1 MTAQHAPARMHAM
14 VATRADSP
22 VTVAMVSTAAA
33 AAMPGGTAVLLATV
47 ATRKKVA
54 RIRHALVVQVDARDV
69 SATAATVA
77 QV

>member
-14 VATRADSP
+14 VATRASSP
-22 VTVAMVSTAAA
+22 VTVATAGTAAPEETRA
-33 AAMPGGTAVLLATV
+33 GTAVLLAMV

-69 SATAATVA
+69 SALVA
-77 QV
+77 QAAPV